1 MGRWWWTTSASPIRD
16 GDVIYIGKNQ
26 VHSICNTGEDDFIEF
41 LAFAS
46 QC

>member
-1 MGRWWWTTSASPIRD
+1 MVVDEECRPIRD
-16 GDVIYIGKNQ
+16 GDIIYIGKNQ
-26 VHSICNTGEDDFIEF
+26 IHSICNTGEDDFIEF